1 MSATFHFQSL
11 LTIILPLKCTCT
23 DIRSSAPNFL
33 DRYKTGFLGI
43 FWKQPELIELMN
55 GRVRMMQSAEAE

>member
-23 DIRSSAPNFL
+23 DTRSSAPNFL

-43 FWKQPELIELMN
+43 FWKRHLCKCYSVESDT
-55 GRVRMMQSAEAE
+55 GFS